1 MQRAS
6 GRLQEGEHVLFVDCK
21 QRQYMRQLIP
31 GKRVHIRNGFFWAD
45 HLIGLREG
53 HTVYNSAGEAFVLV
67 RPTFAQFIPNLPRQA
82 QPIYPKD
89 IGPMLLWGDFYP
101 GAHVVEVG
109 VGPGA
114 LTIALL
120 QAIAPHG
127 RLVSYEVRQDFA
139 ARARRNVEIFLGAVP
154 HWELKIADVF
164 AGIEERDVDRIVV
177 DLPEPWRL
185 LKNATE
191 SLRPGGVFLSYLPTV
206 LQVKELVDS
215 LRLNSSFGLIEV
227 FETLQRFWHV
237 EARSMRPEHRMV
249 AHTGFVVVARR
260 LLHVPSPHEG

>member
-1 MQRAS
+1 MQRGS
-6 GRLQEGEHVLFVDCK
+6 GRLREGEHVLFVDRK
-21 QRQYMRQLIP
+21 RRSYMRQLVA
-31 GKRVHIRNGFFWAD
+31 GKRLHLRNGFFWAD

-53 HTVYNSAGEAFVLV
+53 HTVYNSAREPFVLV

-89 IGPMLLWGDFYP
+89 IGPILLWGDFYP
-101 GAHVVEVG
+101 GARVVEVG

-127 RLVSYEVRQDFA
+127 RLVSYELRQDFA
-139 ARARRNVEIFLGAVP
+139 ERARRNVEIFLGNAP
-154 HWELKIADVF
+154 HWELKQAD
-164 AGIEERDVDRIVV
+164 AYEGIDERGVDRMVI

-185 LKNATE
+185 LENAAKA
-191 SLRPGGVFLSYLPTV
+191 LRPGGVLVSYLPTV
-206 LQVKELVDS
+206 LQVKELVD
-215 LRLNSSFGLIEV
+215 RLHLSSTFGLVEV

-237 EARSMRPEHRMV
+237 EPRSMRPEHRMV
-249 AHTGFVVVARR
+249 AHTGFVIVARR
-260 LLHVPSPHEG
+260 LAELPAPPCS